1 MRIVLLGAPGAGK
14 GTQGRRL
21 AEKYGIPL
29 IAMGDMLQA
38 AVDAGTALG
47 KAAKA
52 SMDAGV
58 LVPDEIVFGILGER
72 LKARDCRKGFI
83 LDGFPRNLAQA
94 ELLDQLL
101 AELDRPLDAVILI
114 DVDLDI
120 LLQRLLGRY
129 TCRSCGW
136 TCNIFSSPP
145 HVDGICDECGGN
157 LHHRADDNE
166 ETIGNRLR
174 IYETQTA
181 PLIQH
186 YRGQGKLYKVQ
197 GGASE
202 DDVFKAIVRLLD
214 ELPKGAR
221 PRPAADS
228 SAAARAIAELAA
240 ARREAPSAAGGSAEA
255 VKKRPAGKAAGKKP
269 AKKGGAEKKAAA
281 KKAASAKPAGGK
293 KAAAKKAVTKAAA
306 RKVAKKGTGKAAGRA
321 AKKVAKKATKKV
333 AKKAVKKAA
342 RKAVGK
348 TAGKTVDKKKA
359 VTGKKTTAGKKT
371 AARKLVAK
379 KKGTAGKKTAVSRK
393 KQVAAKKKTAKKP
406 STKKT
411 VRKKAAAKKKSRKR

>member
-72 LKARDCRKGFI
+72 LRARDCRKGFI

-202 DDVFKAIVRLLD
+202 DDVFSAIVRLLD
-214 ELPKGAR
+214 ELPKGGR
-221 PRPAADS
+221 PRSAADS

-240 ARREAPSAAGGSAEA
+240 ARREAPSAADGGSAGA
-255 VKKRPAGKAAGKKP
+255 VEKGAASKVATRKATKQEKAT
-269 AKKGGAEKKAAA
+269 KKAPE
-281 KKAASAKPAGGK
+281 KAASAKPAGGK
-293 KAAAKKAVTKAAA
+293 KKAAAKKAVPKAAA
-306 RKVAKKGTGKAAGRA
+306 KKPAKKATAKAAGKA
-321 AKKVAKKATKKV
+321 AKKVAKKAAKKV

-342 RKAVGK
+342 RKA
-348 TAGKTVDKKKA
+348 AGKTTRKTVAKKKA
-359 VTGKKTTAGKKT
+359 VAGKKT
-371 AARKLVAK
+371 SAGKKAATRKPVTK
-379 KKGTAGKKTAVSRK
+379 KKGPVKKKTVVKK
-393 KQVAAKKKTAKKP
+393 KQVATKKKAAKKP
-406 STKKT
+406 STKKA
-411 VRKKAAAKKKSRKR
+411 VRRKATTKKKSRKP